1 MRSKKWTIEVFEAIY
16 NRYLESGLPPK
27 AFCANEGIRL
37 DRFYEWRVKF
47 SLPKKRQFIPVKV
60 GNQGQIRLPH
70 RNNPQFSSPDPVRS
84 ESSCEIVYP
93 NGVTVRLNGPVS
105 PEMLRTLILLN
116 QSR

>member
-1 MRSKKWTIEVFEAIY
+1 MRSKRWTMDIFESIY
-16 NRYLESGLPPK
+16 ERFEESGLPPK
-27 AFCANEGIRL
+27 SFCLNEGIIP
-37 DRFYEWRVKF
+37 DRFYDWRRK
-47 SLPKKRQFIPVKV
+47 LLAKRGEFIPVKIN
-60 GNQGQIRLPH
+60 GQGQLRLPG
-70 RNNPQFSSPDPVRS
+70 RGSSPYSSPASVRG